1 MFKSS
6 DAPKAGPTST
16 SSWLWRPLPGLFPLS
31 LEVQSGRMASSSV
44 DHERQQQKSERAFP
58 TEIVTKR
65 IYGWSWS
72 RLNKRLVSRKH
83 DSTQFPIYNSLA
95 SEASRASPLDTSVL
109 AALHV
114 TCRASGPNLGWN
126 FGRAVV
132 LWGTGFAHFPTEPC
146 DYWVDIH
153 ERQCF
158 PQEGRDQ
165 WSSACKVASQ
175 HQCKGQMKTLDD
187 SSM

>member
-1 MFKSS
+1 MRDSN
-6 DAPKAGPTST
+6 
-16 SSWLWRPLPGLFPLS
+16 RNR
-31 LEVQSGRMASSSV
+31 SG
-44 DHERQQQKSERAFP
+44 AFP

-65 IYGWSWS
+65 IYGWSRS

-83 DSTQFPIYNSLA
+83 NWLNDTQRNSLSTIPWP
-95 SEASRASPLDTSVL
+95 SEASPLDTSAVL

-126 FGRAVV
+126 FGRASA
-132 LWGTGFAHFPTEPC
+132 LGNRFRPFSNKLQFWHRTDYMGLFEPC

-153 ERQCF
+153 ERRCF
-158 PQEGRDQ
+158 PQERRDQ